1 MAAAQPFDASPGLT
15 HLHMDQL
22 VETNRAL
29 QAAVLELRDLL
40 RNSPQL
46 TCFHNQMHSLPS
58 TILPNVPVESVSGLT
73 ESQPVKK
80 VVATVSA
87 AEVLVDP
94 PVYRIFLRRS
104 FVEENE
110 SARQRYVERRNAEM
124 LRLKHWIDYKCKSR
138 NFLNT
143 SPECSKAQIS
153 HSLRPR
159 ISGSST
165 HMIGLG
171 NTVE

>member
-1 MAAAQPFDASPGLT
+1 MAATQHLDASSGLS
-15 HLHMDQL
+15 HLQIGQL

-29 QAAVLELRDLL
+29 HVAVLELNDLL

-46 TCFHNQMHSLPS
+46 ALHNQMHSLSS
-58 TILPNVPVESVSGLT
+58 TMSPSVSVQSVPRLAET
-73 ESQPVKK
+73 QPVKK
-80 VVATVSA
+80 AMATVST
-87 AEVLVDP
+87 AEILVDP

-124 LRLKHWIDYKCKSR
+124 LRLKHWIDYKCKFC

-143 SPECSKAQIS
+143 SSECSEAQIS
-153 HSLRPR
+153 HSLRLH
-159 ISGSST
+159 ISESSKHMTEPGS
-165 HMIGLG
+165 
-171 NTVE
+171 TVG